1 MLDYQEMN
9 ARRIAELG
17 GEISTLARARM
28 ARRDPGPR
36 LNIAQLVLALSVGS
50 SHGENSEY
58 LQEYARAA
66 GVNFDSQRPLIPFAA
81 FRDLTATSAPG
92 GGYLVSAETPEA
104 VDILRSWSVTA
115 RAGVFIETGLQGDQ
129 TVPRVTAKS
138 TPAWL
143 STETT
148 QLTPSQPT
156 LAQIAMTPKHVGA
169 VINFSRQLARQANA
183 EGFVKRELMRT
194 VGTALDQTVI
204 NGTGATGQPTGILNT
219 AGIQTQSGATLNS
232 GVNAMKQKAPRQT
245 PMMRGLPFSRRQR
258 SANYWRT
265 GSASPAAG
273 ASCGIARR

>member
-28 ARRDPGPR
+28 ARREPGPR
-36 LNIAQLVLALSVGS
+36 LNLAQLVLALGAS
-50 SHGENSEY
+50 SHGENREY

-92 GGYLVSAETPEA
+92 GGYLVSAETPDA
-104 VDILRSWSVTA
+104 VDILRPWSVTA

-138 TPAWL
+138 TPSWL
-143 STETT
+143 STETA

-169 VINFSRQLARQANA
+169 VINFSRQLAKQANA

-194 VGTALDQTVI
+194 VGTALDQAVM
-204 NGTGATGQPTGILNT
+204 NGSGASGQPTGIINT
-219 AGIQTQSGATLNS
+219 AGIQTQSGTSLNHAGS
-232 GVNAMKQKAPRQT
+232 TSMKQRCATANADDERIAFLST
-245 PMMRGLPFSRRQR
+245 PAIRELLENRL
-258 SANYWRT
+258 RT
-265 GSASPAAG
+265 GNG
-273 ASCGIARR
+273 TR